1 MDGDGK
7 KPLKTA
13 ITDFY
18 NLNLKKEKN
27 MQWNTSKKVCTGLQ
41 SLGGLKSLKPLEIA
55 IENMDPESN
64 WVHVANQNGLQS
76 LLKFWNDLFKLFVT
90 QSC

>member
-55 IENMDPESN
+55 IENMDPEGE
-64 WVHVANQNGLQS
+64 NQLNS
-76 LLKFWNDLFKLFVT
+76 CCKSKWTTKPFEVLKWFV
-90 QSC
+90 

>member
-7 KPLKTA
+7 KNLLKLQLLSF
-13 ITDFY
+13 IS
-18 NLNLKKEKN
+18 LIWKKEKN
-27 MQWNTSKKVCTGLQ
+27 IQWNTSKKVCTGLQ

-76 LLKFWNDLFKLFVT
+76 LLKFWKELFK
-90 QSC
+90 